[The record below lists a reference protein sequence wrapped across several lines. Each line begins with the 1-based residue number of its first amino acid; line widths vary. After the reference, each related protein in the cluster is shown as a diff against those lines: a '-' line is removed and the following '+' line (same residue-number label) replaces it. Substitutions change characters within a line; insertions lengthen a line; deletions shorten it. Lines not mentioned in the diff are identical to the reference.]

1 MTRKHYVTLADELG
15 YAMAVEDSD
24 GEQAVK
30 RCAEIMANV
39 LAQDNPRF
47 DRERFLSAVEE
58 AYFDWEL
65 KIGSVLV

>member
-15 YAMAVEDSD
+15 YAMAIEDVD

-30 RCAEIMANV
+30 RCAQILANV
-39 LAQDNPRF
+39 LQEDNPRF
-47 DRERFLSAVEE
+47 NRDRFLEAVEE
-58 AYFDWEL
+58 AYYDWEQ